1 MFNSIPR
8 YDMKKILILA
18 LMLCTVV
25 AFGQKAPEKVYNE
38 DTNLIHAKYFHED
51 GSIRQT
57 GTFTKEGKLQG
68 EWITYNK
75 EGEKTALAK
84 YDNGNRV
91 GKWFFWDGDKM
102 KEVDY
107 DQNKI
112 INVTEWKTQDKV
124 AKN

>member
-1 MFNSIPR
+1 
-8 YDMKKILILA
+8 MKKILFAA
-18 LMLCTVV
+18 LMFCTLVV
-25 AFGQKAPEKVYNE
+25 FAQKAPEKVYNE
-38 DTNLIHAKYFHED
+38 STNLIHAKYFHDD
-51 GSIRQT
+51 GSIRQI

-107 DQNKI
+107 DNNKI
-112 INVTEWKTQDKV
+112 INVTEWKNGSKV
-124 AKN
+124 ANN